1 MDPDQDREIDSMKSS
16 FLDPGSRRHTLP
28 PVRSPPRASSTSTAR
43 VTARGRAR
51 VAAGQVWV
59 YRQDVLD
66 GPKTDARQ
74 GGPDVVQVTDER
86 GKPLA
91 VATWAAESPVA
102 LRVLDLARP
111 TEQGSNG
118 LPNLLQLVEDRFARA
133 LAFRRGLAL
142 DRDAFRV
149 VHGESDGLPG
159 LIVDAYAD
167 AAVVQSTSVAMD
179 AQKVEIA
186 ELVARRLGAHMIVVR
201 DDGSARD
208 FEGLPRKAEVLVG
221 QGSTIVEYRLGPN
234 RLVADL
240 LGDSKTGGFLDQAD
254 NHALVAGLAPASARG
269 LDAFTYHGGF
279 ALALARK
286 GGQVLATDEDSQAV
300 ERARANA
307 ARNGLANLEVRQ
319 ANAFDLL
326 RSLEAARERFDVVV
340 LDPPAFAKRK
350 SGGLAAERAY
360 REIILR
366 GLRLA
371 APGGLVVPCSCS
383 GRVSREQFDAIVA
396 QAAADSGRQ
405 AQLLA
410 RMGAG
415 RDHPELVGVPETG
428 HLKCWVLRVIR

>member
-1 MDPDQDREIDSMKSS
+1 
-16 FLDPGSRRHTLP
+16 
-28 PVRSPPRASSTSTAR
+28 VN
-43 VTARGRAR
+43 ARGRAR
-51 VAAGQVWV
+51 IVAGQVWIF
-59 YRQDVLD
+59 RQDVLD
-66 GPKTDARQ
+66 GPGSDART
-74 GGPDVVQVTDER
+74 GGPAVVQVSDER

-91 VATWAAESPVA
+91 VATWAAESAVA
-102 LRVLDLARP
+102 LRILQLQARAGEGAAQPRGEAVGGVGPKRPQGGEGWGEGLPDLLDLVAA
-111 TEQGSNG
+111 
-118 LPNLLQLVEDRFARA
+118 RFASA
-133 LAFRRGLAL
+133 LAFRRGLRL
-142 DRDAFRV
+142 PRDAFRV

-167 AAVVQSTSVAMD
+167 AAVVQTTAVAMD
-179 AQKVEIA
+179 AHKQPIA
-186 ELVARRLGAHMIVVR
+186 ELAARLLGARLVVVR

-208 FEGLPRKAEVLVG
+208 FEGLPRKAEVALG
-221 QGSTIVEYRLGPN
+221 QGSTLVEYRLGEN

-240 LGDSKTGGFLDQAD
+240 LCDSKTGGFLDQAD
-254 NHALVAGLAPASARG
+254 NHALVASLAPAAARC

-286 GGQVLATDEDSQAV
+286 GGRVLATDEDGQAV

-326 RSLEAARERFDVVV
+326 RSLEAGGERFDVVV

-350 SGGLAAERAY
+350 SGDLAAERAY
-360 REIILR
+360 REIVLR

-371 APGGLVVPCSCS
+371 QPGGLVVACSCS
-383 GRVSREQFDAIVA
+383 GRVSREQWDGIVA
-396 QAAADSGRQ
+396 EASADSGRLVQ
-405 AQLLA
+405 ILL

-428 HLKCWVLRVIR
+428 HLKCWVMRVVG